1 MIKTKSGSF
10 HIDIEILCQEKKM
23 SYIDAVCY
31 WCELNNL
38 EIEYAV
44 EIIKNNAAFI
54 AKIQI
59 EAENLNYIKK
69 TSRLP
74 V

>member
-1 MIKTKSGSF
+1 MIKTKAGSF
-10 HIDIEILCQEKKM
+10 HIDIETLCQEKKM
-23 SYIDAVCY
+23 SYIDAVCH

-44 EIIKNNAAFI
+44 EIIKENAAFI
-54 AKIQI
+54 SKIQI
-59 EAENLNYIKK
+59 EAENLNFIKK
-69 TSRLP
+69 TARLP